1 MEYRANRT
9 SDYRFTIK
17 MSDER
22 DLLGLKSL
30 RETVS
35 AHNKVVKE
43 GRKRDKTGFWA
54 RQPLQRVKVY
64 FRRPAKNYPKWDY
77 RSYQP
82 IPESD
87 SGRKYGYGGGCR
99 KDQNPAEADVYV
111 RQSVHGY

>member
-9 SDYRFTIK
+9 PDYRFTVK
-17 MSDER
+17 MGDER
-22 DLLGLKSL
+22 DLLGLKAL

-35 AHNKVVKE
+35 AYNKMVKE
-43 GRKRDKTGFWA
+43 GRKKDRTGYWA
-54 RQPLQRVKVY
+54 KQPLQRVKVY
-64 FRRPAKNYPKWDY
+64 FRRPQKNYPLWDY

-111 RQSVHGY
+111 RQSVSGF